1 MVGELLIYTSI
12 STVATIIPVW
22 KYRRA
27 LVKLLHLPGVGW
39 VLNLAYAF
47 GMSWLLLLVFHMQ
60 SSIAGLAN
68 MLHSIVYG
76 VWLYFLKKKYDG
88 EKMVAAAV

>member
-1 MVGELLIYTSI
+1 MVGELLVYTSV
-12 STVATIIPVW
+12 STVATIIPIW

-27 LVKLLHLPGVGW
+27 LVKLLHIPGIGW

-60 SSIAGLAN
+60 SSVAGLAN

-76 VWLYFLKKKYDG
+76 LWIFLLKKKYDG
-88 EKMVAAAV
+88 EKGLAAA